1 MTYTNLLMTPNQRH
15 SPRAQTHGREQEKK
29 PKVLRF
35 ALSTLASYALTRFFA
50 DFLHFRFYVTHK
62 RIHIH
67 HFVLGL
73 ALMPLTWLAFEEE
86 KKTEAEILSGAITGL
101 FLSEIKQLILEN
113 WGP

>member
-1 MTYTNLLMTPNQRH
+1 MLISGNSRSH
-15 SPRAQTHGREQEKK
+15 SLREQKDDERAQARK

-35 ALSTLASYALTRFFA
+35 AVSTLASYVIARFFA
-50 DFLHFRFYVTHK
+50 DFLHFRLYVTHK

-73 ALMPLTWLAFEEE
+73 ALIPLTWLAFEEE
-86 KKTEAEILSGAITGL
+86 KKPEAEVLSGAITGL

-113 WGP
+113 WEP